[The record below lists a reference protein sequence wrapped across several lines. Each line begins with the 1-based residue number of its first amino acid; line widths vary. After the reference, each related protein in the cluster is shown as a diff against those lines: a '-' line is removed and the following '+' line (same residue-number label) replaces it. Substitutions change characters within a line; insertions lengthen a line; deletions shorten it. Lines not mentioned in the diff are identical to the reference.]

1 MYYQNRRPR
10 YRGRNSFRGNRR
22 PKTFDPSFII
32 ENLKRMV
39 APIKEETFVPKHKFV
54 DFNLSPELK
63 DNIERRGFDTPTPIQ
78 DQTIPEIIEGRDVVG
93 LANTGTG
100 KTGAFLLP
108 LIDKVFKDKTQKV
121 LIVAPTRELAVQ
133 IEKELYS
140 FTKGLS
146 IFSTICIGGMP
157 IRKQIYHLNKHPH
170 FVIGTPGRLLDL
182 YEQRAINFADYQTVV
197 LDEVD
202 RMLDMGFLPDM
213 ERIIS
218 KLPQARQSLF
228 FSATMPDKVREV
240 MRKFTPNP
248 VTISVKAQ
256 DNTASVSQD
265 IVRVSGEGKMG
276 LLCEM
281 LFQEEF
287 EKVLVF
293 GRTKRG
299 VETLNRE
306 LNRRGVEAVSI
317 HGNKTQNQRQSALNQ
332 FRSGQ
337 VRVMLA
343 TDVAS
348 RGLDIDD
355 ITHVIN
361 YDLPETYEDY
371 IHRIGRTGRASKKG
385 IALTFVG

>member
-1 MYYQNRRPR
+1 MRHQ
-10 YRGRNSFRGNRR
+10 
-22 PKTFDPSFII
+22 KTFDPSSIV
-32 ENLKRMV
+32 ENLKRRT
-39 APIKEETFVPKHKFV
+39 PEDFVEDYAPKHKFA
-54 DFNLSPELK
+54 DFELCSELK
-63 DNIERRGFDTPTPIQ
+63 NNIIGRGYTLPTPIQ
-78 DQTIPEIIEGRDVVG
+78 DEAIPEIINGRDVVG
-93 LANTGTG
+93 IANTGTG

-108 LIDKVFKDKTQKV
+108 LINKIYKDKNQKV

-140 FTKGLS
+140 FTRNMG
-146 IFSTICIGGMP
+146 IFSTIAIGGLP
-157 IRKQIYHLNKHPH
+157 INKQIYHLRKGPR

-218 KLPQARQSLF
+218 KLPQPRQSLF
-228 FSATMPDKVREV
+228 FSATMTDNVRAV
-240 MRKFTPNP
+240 MNRVTPNP
-248 VTISVKAQ
+248 VSITVMQQ
-256 DNTASVSQD
+256 DVTLNVTQD
-265 IVRVSGEGKMG
+265 IMRVSGDKKVAVLCD
-276 LLCEM
+276 LLYDEA
-281 LFQEEF
+281 F

-299 VETLNRE
+299 VESLS
-306 LNRRGVEAVSI
+306 RRLSQEGFSATSI
-317 HGNKTQNQRQSALNQ
+317 HGNKSQNQRQRALNE
-332 FRSGQ
+332 FRVGHIK
-337 VRVMLA
+337 VLLA

-348 RGLDIDD
+348 RGIDVDD

-371 IHRIGRTGRASKKG
+371 VHRIGRTGRANKKG
-385 IALTFVG
+385 VALTFVD

>member
-1 MYYQNRRPR
+1 MYQNNNYRPR
-10 YRGRNSFRGNRR
+10 FRGGNRGMR
-22 PKTFDPSFII
+22 HQKTFDPSSIV
-32 ENLKRMV
+32 ENLKRRTPEDFV
-39 APIKEETFVPKHKFV
+39 DNYVPKHKFA
-54 DFNLSPELK
+54 DFELCSELK
-63 DNIERRGFDTPTPIQ
+63 NNIIGRGYTLPTPIQ
-78 DQTIPEIIEGRDVVG
+78 DEAIPEIINGRDVVG
-93 LANTGTG
+93 IANTGTG

-108 LIDKVFKDKTQKV
+108 LINKIYKDKNQKV

-140 FTKGLS
+140 FTRNMG
-146 IFSTICIGGMP
+146 IFSTIAIGGLP
-157 IRKQIYHLNKHPH
+157 INKQIYHLRKGPH

-218 KLPQARQSLF
+218 KLPQPRQSLF
-228 FSATMPDKVREV
+228 FSATMTDNVRAV
-240 MRKFTPNP
+240 MNRVTPNP
-248 VTISVKAQ
+248 VSITVMQQ
-256 DNTASVSQD
+256 DVTLNVTQD
-265 IVRVSGEGKMG
+265 IMRVSGDKKVSVLCD
-276 LLCEM
+276 LLYDEA
-281 LFQEEF
+281 F

-299 VETLNRE
+299 VENLS
-306 LNRRGVEAVSI
+306 RRLSQEGFSATSI
-317 HGNKTQNQRQSALNQ
+317 HGNKSQNQRQRALNE
-332 FRSGQ
+332 FRVGHIK
-337 VRVMLA
+337 VLLA

-348 RGLDIDD
+348 RGIDVDD

-371 IHRIGRTGRASKKG
+371 VHRIGRTGRANKKG
-385 IALTFVG
+385 VALTFVD